1 MGDDVEFCEVP
12 GGEGRIDEILPRR
25 NSFDRPS
32 VANIDQMVIVCSQAI
47 PKTDPYLVDRMT
59 AIAALKGCDVLIC
72 INKCD
77 LDPADALREYYEN
90 AGFRTVSVSAET
102 GEGIEALRAQ
112 LVGRLSAVTG
122 NSGVGKSSILNALDP
137 SMSLKTGEVSQA
149 LGRGRHTT
157 RHVELYEL
165 PCGAEIIDTPGFLSD
180 DTAEYAKNAD
190 IAIIPV
196 QPGTL
201 GLKPMKRTIKVI
213 TEANP
218 DLSFAIIIN
227 NFAGNQTVDRQFLEL
242 LEADD
247 LPVLGTVPTAAAFK
261 QGAALGK
268 PVYEIAKN
276 GKAAQAIENILNE
289 LEEVL

>member
-1 MGDDVEFCEVP
+1 MTMLFQK
-12 GGEGRIDEILPRR
+12 GEDMATNIL
-25 NSFDRPS
+25 
-32 VANIDQMVIVCSQAI
+32 
-47 PKTDPYLVDRMT
+47 LVNQ
-59 AIAALKGCDVLIC
+59 KG
-72 INKCD
+72 
-77 LDPADALREYYEN
+77 
-90 AGFRTVSVSAET
+90 
-102 GEGIEALRAQ
+102 
-112 LVGRLSAVTG
+112 
-122 NSGVGKSSILNALDP
+122 GVGKTTFADEIAWGLERRGHKVGFGNLDP
-137 SMSLKTGEVSQA
+137 QG
-149 LGRGRHTT
+149 
-157 RHVELYEL
+157 
-165 PCGAEIIDTPGFLSD
+165 GANHEKGLLDDEDAVNVIDTPGFLSD
-180 DTAEYAKNAD
+180 ETAVYAKNAD

-218 DLSFAIIIN
+218 DLSFAIIVN

>member
-1 MGDDVEFCEVP
+1 M
-12 GGEGRIDEILPRR
+12 
-25 NSFDRPS
+25 N
-32 VANIDQMVIVCSQAI
+32 
-47 PKTDPYLVDRMT
+47 
-59 AIAALKGCDVLIC
+59 
-72 INKCD
+72 
-77 LDPADALREYYEN
+77 
-90 AGFRTVSVSAET
+90 
-102 GEGIEALRAQ
+102 
-112 LVGRLSAVTG
+112 
-122 NSGVGKSSILNALDP
+122 
-137 SMSLKTGEVSQA
+137 
-149 LGRGRHTT
+149 
-157 RHVELYEL
+157 
-165 PCGAEIIDTPGFLSD
+165 IIDTPGFLSD

>member
-1 MGDDVEFCEVP
+1 M
-12 GGEGRIDEILPRR
+12 
-25 NSFDRPS
+25 
-32 VANIDQMVIVCSQAI
+32 
-47 PKTDPYLVDRMT
+47 
-59 AIAALKGCDVLIC
+59 
-72 INKCD
+72 
-77 LDPADALREYYEN
+77 
-90 AGFRTVSVSAET
+90 
-102 GEGIEALRAQ
+102 
-112 LVGRLSAVTG
+112 
-122 NSGVGKSSILNALDP
+122 
-137 SMSLKTGEVSQA
+137 
-149 LGRGRHTT
+149 
-157 RHVELYEL
+157 
-165 PCGAEIIDTPGFLSD
+165 SD

-190 IAIIPV
+190 IRDY
-196 QPGTL
+196 PGAARNA
-201 GLKPMKRTIKVI
+201 GPEAMKRTIKVI

-218 DLSFAIIIN
+218 DLSFAIIVN

>member
-1 MGDDVEFCEVP
+1 MTTLFQKGEDMATNILLVNQK
-12 GGEGRIDEILPRR
+12 GGVGKTTFADEIAWGL
-25 NSFDRPS
+25 
-32 VANIDQMVIVCSQAI
+32 
-47 PKTDPYLVDRMT
+47 
-59 AIAALKGCDVLIC
+59 
-72 INKCD
+72 D
-77 LDPADALREYYEN
+77 LDPQGGANHEKGLLDDEDAVN
-90 AGFRTVSVSAET
+90 V
-102 GEGIEALRAQ
+102 
-112 LVGRLSAVTG
+112 
-122 NSGVGKSSILNALDP
+122 
-137 SMSLKTGEVSQA
+137 
-149 LGRGRHTT
+149 
-157 RHVELYEL
+157 
-165 PCGAEIIDTPGFLSD
+165 IDTPGFLSD
-180 DTAEYAKNAD
+180 ETAVYAKNAD

-218 DLSFAIIIN
+218 DLSFAIIVN

>member
-1 MGDDVEFCEVP
+1 MLIYDYVIQK
-12 GGEGRIDEILPRR
+12 GENMATNIL
-25 NSFDRPS
+25 
-32 VANIDQMVIVCSQAI
+32 
-47 PKTDPYLVDRMT
+47 LVNQ
-59 AIAALKGCDVLIC
+59 KG
-72 INKCD
+72 
-77 LDPADALREYYEN
+77 
-90 AGFRTVSVSAET
+90 
-102 GEGIEALRAQ
+102 
-112 LVGRLSAVTG
+112 
-122 NSGVGKSSILNALDP
+122 GVGKTTFADEIAWGLERRGHKVGFGNLDP
-137 SMSLKTGEVSQA
+137 QG
-149 LGRGRHTT
+149 
-157 RHVELYEL
+157 
-165 PCGAEIIDTPGFLSD
+165 GANHEKNLLD
-180 DTAEYAKNAD
+180 DEDAAEYAKNAD

>member
-1 MGDDVEFCEVP
+1 MLFQK
-12 GGEGRIDEILPRR
+12 GEDMATNIL
-25 NSFDRPS
+25 
-32 VANIDQMVIVCSQAI
+32 
-47 PKTDPYLVDRMT
+47 LVNQ
-59 AIAALKGCDVLIC
+59 KG
-72 INKCD
+72 
-77 LDPADALREYYEN
+77 
-90 AGFRTVSVSAET
+90 
-102 GEGIEALRAQ
+102 
-112 LVGRLSAVTG
+112 
-122 NSGVGKSSILNALDP
+122 GVGKTTFADEIAWGL
-137 SMSLKTGEVSQA
+137 ER
-149 LGRGRHTT
+149 RGHDEDA
-157 RHVELYEL
+157 VNV
-165 PCGAEIIDTPGFLSD
+165 IDTPGFLSD

-218 DLSFAIIIN
+218 DLSFAIIVN
-227 NFAGNQTVDRQFLEL
+227 NFAANQTVDRQFLEL

>member
-1 MGDDVEFCEVP
+1 MTMLFQK
-12 GGEGRIDEILPRR
+12 GEDMATNIL
-25 NSFDRPS
+25 
-32 VANIDQMVIVCSQAI
+32 
-47 PKTDPYLVDRMT
+47 LVNQ
-59 AIAALKGCDVLIC
+59 KG
-72 INKCD
+72 
-77 LDPADALREYYEN
+77 
-90 AGFRTVSVSAET
+90 
-102 GEGIEALRAQ
+102 
-112 LVGRLSAVTG
+112 
-122 NSGVGKSSILNALDP
+122 GVGKTTFADEIAWGLERRGHKVGFGNLDP
-137 SMSLKTGEVSQA
+137 QG
-149 LGRGRHTT
+149 
-157 RHVELYEL
+157 
-165 PCGAEIIDTPGFLSD
+165 GANHEKGLLDDTDAVNVIDTPGFLSD
-180 DTAEYAKNAD
+180 DTADYAKNAD

-218 DLSFAIIIN
+218 DLSFAIIVN

-276 GKAAQAIENILNE
+276 GKAALAIENILDE
-289 LEEVL
+289 IEGVL

>member
-1 MGDDVEFCEVP
+1 MLFQK
-12 GGEGRIDEILPRR
+12 GEDMATNIL
-25 NSFDRPS
+25 
-32 VANIDQMVIVCSQAI
+32 
-47 PKTDPYLVDRMT
+47 LVNQ
-59 AIAALKGCDVLIC
+59 KG
-72 INKCD
+72 
-77 LDPADALREYYEN
+77 
-90 AGFRTVSVSAET
+90 
-102 GEGIEALRAQ
+102 
-112 LVGRLSAVTG
+112 
-122 NSGVGKSSILNALDP
+122 GVGKTTFADEIAWGLERRGHKVGFGNLDP
-137 SMSLKTGEVSQA
+137 QGGEDAVN
-149 LGRGRHTT
+149 
-157 RHVELYEL
+157 V
-165 PCGAEIIDTPGFLSD
+165 IDTPGFLSD

-218 DLSFAIIIN
+218 DLSFAIIVN
-227 NFAGNQTVDRQFLEL
+227 NFAANQTVDRQFLEL